1 MKTIK
6 IPFNIFEKGNSS
18 YALVF
23 GTIYTN
29 ILESENHNCYF
40 TDNQIAEI
48 TSLSKITVHRTIK
61 EIKNNQDLIV
71 TYNAKEK
78 IILSCEDFYEE
89 IEATHKRGFELPK
102 DSIFMDSKF
111 FNNKRK
117 ILIVHTSLLSDEA
130 LTFTDALVYSFMY
143 QFSKKVDN
151 DRIITVPSTKIA
163 NKFFINNKTVSRSI
177 QNLKANGYIKVV
189 YPEDLRKGV
198 IFFLNKNF

>member
-1 MKTIK
+1 MNIIK
-6 IPFNIFEKGNSS
+6 IPFDIFEKGNSS

-29 ILESENHNCYF
+29 ILESENHSCYF
-40 TDNQIAEI
+40 TNHQIAEI
-48 TSLSKITVHRTIK
+48 TNLSEITVHRTIK
-61 EIKNNQDLIV
+61 EIKDNQDLIV
-71 TYNAKEK
+71 IYNAKEK

-89 IEATHKRGFELPK
+89 IDVTHRRGFELPK

-111 FNNKRK
+111 SKSKRK
-117 ILIVHTSLLSDEA
+117 ILTVYTSWLSDEA

-151 DRIITVPSTKIA
+151 DRVITIPATKIA
-163 NKFFINNKTVSRSI
+163 DKFFINSKTISRSI

-189 YPEDLRKGV
+189 YPEDLRKGA

>member
-1 MKTIK
+1 MNIIK
-6 IPFNIFEKGNSS
+6 IPFDIFEKGNSS

-23 GTIYTN
+23 GAIYTN

-71 TYNAKEK
+71 TYGAKEK
-78 IILSCEDFYEE
+78 IVLSCEDFYEE
-89 IEATHKRGFELPK
+89 IDVTHRRGFELPK

-111 FNNKRK
+111 SKSKRK
-117 ILIVHTSLLSDEA
+117 ILIVHTSWLSDEA

-143 QFSKKVDN
+143 QFSKKIDN
-151 DRIITVPSTKIA
+151 DRTITIPATKIA
-163 NKFFINNKTVSRSI
+163 DKFFINSKTISRSI

-189 YPEDLRKGV
+189 YPEDLRKGA
-198 IFFLNKNF
+198 IFFLNKKF